1 MNKNAGFTLI
11 ELLVVVL
18 IIGILALVALPQYEG
33 AVDKAR
39 VIGMFQNAT
48 NIRKAEEIFYLANGK
63 YSGALDALDIDFSK
77 MCPLV
82 DVTQLLCSQTG
93 VIDNIAGVGTAA
105 SELRVVIWYCPG
117 KDMDKETC
125 KTNYV
130 ASISFYFQHSSN
142 PNQITCTG
150 RGARGERL
158 CKSLNLNN

>member
-18 IIGILALVALPQYEG
+18 IIGILASVALPQYEG

-48 NIRKAEEIFYLANGK
+48 NIRMAEEIFYLANGK

-93 VIDNIAGVGTAA
+93 VIDNITDFFMAF
-105 SELRVVIWYCPG
+105 
-117 KDMDKETC
+117 M
-125 KTNYV
+125 
-130 ASISFYFQHSSN
+130 
-142 PNQITCTG
+142 
-150 RGARGERL
+150 ERRMII
-158 CKSLNLNN
+158 